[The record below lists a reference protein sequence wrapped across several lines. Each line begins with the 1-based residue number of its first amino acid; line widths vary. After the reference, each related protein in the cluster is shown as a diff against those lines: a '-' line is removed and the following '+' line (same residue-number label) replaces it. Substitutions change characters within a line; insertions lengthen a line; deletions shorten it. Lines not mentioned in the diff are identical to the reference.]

1 MPDTENGT
9 KSCFPKKI
17 GNQIFSSRF
26 YRFKSIGWHQIG
38 YLGGKNK
45 LFKQRS
51 EKNVKKLINMSMSGI
66 TVISQKFLEK
76 GNYEYRR
83 FPNDFSVSLNHLKTN
98 KWQVALLAHL
108 LSPSSRT

>member
-26 YRFKSIGWHQIG
+26 FRFKSIGWHQIR

-45 LFKQRS
+45 IFKQSS
-51 EKNVKKLINMSMSGI
+51 EKNVKKLINMSVSGI
-66 TVISQKFLEK
+66 TVISQNFLQK
-76 GNYEYRR
+76 GKYEDRR
-83 FPNDFSVSLNHLKTN
+83 SPSDFSVSLTHFKTN
-98 KWQVALLAHL
+98 KWQVAN
-108 LSPSSRT
+108 